1 MSGAYSDIPRYV
13 QTMPGVSADSN
24 QRNTYMVRGGNTN
37 ESLFVINGF
46 EAPNINH
53 LSAWQVQQ
61 VRLSVNKFTQSMQK
75 GRHDHRIVGF
85 TADKVLA
92 HSDGWV
98 LETDMREMAGFV
110 CILLLSLFS
119 YAAFGQSGA
128 RCSE

>member
-46 EAPNINH
+46 EAPNTNH

-61 VRLSVNKFTQSMQK
+61 VGLSVNKFTQSMQK
-75 GRHDHRIVGF
+75 GR
-85 TADKVLA
+85 

-110 CILLLSLFS
+110 CILFLSLFF